1 MWGTLKTF
9 QITGIPF
16 SGGFFLSFFSKA
28 KGAILKQPAGQIAA
42 QFHLGQPDPKRIRL
56 KAEWHSSK
64 QEQPNSKRN
73 WTEGQHSSRWDSLI
87 SSKAE
92 VPNECSQTKQSLN
105 KKGKAFKHIPD
116 KAFESSKCTKS
127 GAPIQEKTFPL
138 NSRGDQKN
146 GEPCTLSEYHTLLLT
161 SPRVVRSLLW
171 ILVGPPVLT

>member
-1 MWGTLKTF
+1 MWGTLKTV

-16 SGGFFLSFFSKA
+16 SGGFFFFSLSEA
-28 KGAILKQPAGQIAA
+28 KGAILKQPASQIAA
-42 QFHLGQPDPKRIRL
+42 QFPLGQLDPQRIRP

-73 WTEGQHSSRWDSLI
+73 WTKGQHSSSWDSLI

-146 GEPCTLSEYHTLLLT
+146 SKPCRLSEYTPFC
-161 SPRVVRSLLW
+161 SPAPGLSGVCCGSRW
-171 ILVGPPVLT
+171 DHQC